1 MTLEGKVAF
10 VTGAASGMGRL
21 LARNMANAGA
31 RIAAIDLDEAGL
43 AKTAEG
49 AHGIEPFSCDVTNSG
64 ALEAVAKQVETEIGP
79 IDRVFAA
86 AARQHRAEAHD
97 QGSAGGG
104 SKEGAAADS
113 RCLFWHCHDYALPP
127 FAAFFIAFFIRGYA
141 MQRHRLPFMAWLMSS
156 SLGFELFASR
166 LAACMICPDWQ

>member
-1 MTLEGKVAF
+1 MLDRYPAPVGAEF
-10 VTGAASGMGRL
+10 VRDDACQRRADVLAHFGLGDVDEHTASAVNFKPYRRRKA
-21 LARNMANAGA
+21 LARTG
-31 RIAAIDLDEAGL
+31 RKIA
-43 AKTAEG
+43 
-49 AHGIEPFSCDVTNSG
+49 C
-64 ALEAVAKQVETEIGP
+64 
-79 IDRVFAA
+79 RVFAA

-156 SLGFELFASR
+156 SLGFGLFASR
-166 LAACMICPDWQ
+166 SAACMICPDWQ